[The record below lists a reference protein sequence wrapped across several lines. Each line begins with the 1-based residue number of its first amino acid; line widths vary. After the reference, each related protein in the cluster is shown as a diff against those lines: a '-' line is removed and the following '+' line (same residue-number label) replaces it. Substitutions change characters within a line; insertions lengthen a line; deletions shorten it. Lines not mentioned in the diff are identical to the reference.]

1 MVLLNSIIHG
11 IKELSN
17 VMINIYKNDNYSDK
31 IANLSSSTLICHNTN
46 SYNAR
51 QRNLSISDNIITDLL
66 EDLSKYNFSY
76 LIIF

>member
-31 IANLSSSTLICHNTN
+31 IAKFSSSNLICHNTN
-46 SYNAR
+46 NYNAR
-51 QRNLSISDNIITDLL
+51 QRNLSISDNIITDNLL
-66 EDLSKYNFSY
+66 EDLSKYN
-76 LIIF
+76 IIFPT